1 MVGGRDGRICYGGDG
16 EGDGD
21 EVAVVK
27 TLSVFHWSF
36 VRLVKSTS
44 WCLNIREL
52 KFSTVR
58 FGLSPATIR
67 VAVATATQRP
77 PHHPTRNARTLRVP
91 HVRRSTP
98 PLAHLC
104 VSLLFIRLAP
114 FTMRHGMTHRTL
126 SRNTAHRMAMLR
138 NLTASLFE
146 HEVIE
151 TTVARAKELRRY
163 ADKIIT
169 LGKSA
174 SPAAWRRAGGLLPT
188 PEARVKLFGAI
199 AARFADRSGGYTRVL
214 RTRNRRGDNAPLAVI
229 ELVGS
234 AKSILTAEQVRVR
247 AERKALAAARR
258 RVQGELGRGLG
269 GLAMVQAPA
278 AQGVMQREMT
288 AVEGREGGTR
298 EDEQP

>member
-1 MVGGRDGRICYGGDG
+1 
-16 EGDGD
+16 
-21 EVAVVK
+21 
-27 TLSVFHWSF
+27 
-36 VRLVKSTS
+36 
-44 WCLNIREL
+44 
-52 KFSTVR
+52 
-58 FGLSPATIR
+58 
-67 VAVATATQRP
+67 
-77 PHHPTRNARTLRVP
+77 
-91 HVRRSTP
+91 
-98 PLAHLC
+98 
-104 VSLLFIRLAP
+104 
-114 FTMRHGMTHRTL
+114 MRHGMTHRTL